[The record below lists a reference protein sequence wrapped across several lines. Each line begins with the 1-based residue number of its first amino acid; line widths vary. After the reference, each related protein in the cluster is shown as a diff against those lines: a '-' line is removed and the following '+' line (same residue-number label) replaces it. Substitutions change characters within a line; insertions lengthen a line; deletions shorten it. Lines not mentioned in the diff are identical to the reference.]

1 MMRSLAKSP
10 TRWSNKELKPTA
22 TRPDH
27 PRSQRKGKRPTTPTV
42 WQIRQC
48 ASDWKL
54 SVNLKRQLVFPQDV
68 AVTSLR
74 PNIVLLSRSTKAII
88 AAELTVP
95 WEEELDMYH
104 QLKKAKYQNLIEAVT
119 KGWHATI

>member
-1 MMRSLAKSP
+1 MEQQRIKAN
-10 TRWSNKELKPTA
+10 SNQA
-22 TRPDH
+22 RP
-27 PRSQRKGKRPTTPTV
+27 PKITKGKRPTTPTV
-42 WQIRQC
+42 WQKRQC
-48 ASDWKL
+48 TSDWKL

-74 PNIVLLSRSTKAII
+74 PDIVLLSRSTKAII
-88 AAELTVP
+88 VAEPTVP
-95 WEEELDMYH
+95 WKAGLAISH

>member
-1 MMRSLAKSP
+1 MEQQRIKAN
-10 TRWSNKELKPTA
+10 SNQARPPKITKEGEKVW
-22 TRPDH
+22 
-27 PRSQRKGKRPTTPTV
+27 QKTV

-48 ASDWKL
+48 SSDWKL

-74 PNIVLLSRSTKAII
+74 PNIVLLSKSTKAII
-88 AAELTVP
+88 AAEPTLP
-95 WEEELDMYH
+95 WEEELDMSH
-104 QLKKAKYQNLIEAVT
+104 KLKKAKYQNLIEAVT